1 VATPN
6 LAHIVAK
13 KWECA
18 GVTVEHWYLVQ
29 VKPNSYR
36 LAKRNLVRQGFTCFQ
51 PLLRTTERRGAQ
63 FRRVSRP
70 LFPGYLFL
78 AFDPARA
85 PWRKIN
91 STAGVARLLSLG
103 NKPQGVPEGLVAD
116 LQARLDAEGHVIL
129 SDALIVGD
137 RVEIQSGPF
146 AGFIAEVAQLAPEA
160 RAHLL
165 IDLMGRQVQ
174 VTAQVTELRKS

>member
-1 VATPN
+1 MAD
-6 LAHIVAK
+6 
-13 KWECA
+13 
-18 GVTVEHWYLVQ
+18 EHWYLVQ
-29 VKPNSYR
+29 VKPNGYR
-36 LAKRNLVRQGFTCFQ
+36 LAERNLLRQGFACFQ
-51 PLLRTTERRGAQ
+51 PMARATERRGAQ
-63 FRRVSRP
+63 FKPVSRP
-70 LFPGYLFL
+70 LFPGYLFV

-103 NKPQGVPEGLVAD
+103 NVPQEVPRGLVAE
-116 LQARLDAEGHVIL
+116 LRARLDAGGHVIL
-129 SDALIVGD
+129 ADNVEVGD

-146 AGFIAEVAQLAPEA
+146 AGFLAEVAQLAPEA

>member
-1 VATPN
+1 M
-6 LAHIVAK
+6 AK
-13 KWECA
+13 K
-18 GVTVEHWYLVQ
+18 HWYLVQ
-29 VKPNSYR
+29 VKPNGHR
-36 LAKRNLVRQGFTCFQ
+36 LAERNLVRQGFTCFQ
-51 PLLRTTERRGAQ
+51 PLVRATERRGAQ
-63 FRRVSRP
+63 FRSVSRP
-70 LFPGYLFL
+70 LFPGYLFV

-103 NKPQGVPEGLVAD
+103 NVPQEVPKGLVAD
-116 LQARLDAEGHVIL
+116 LRARLDAEGHVIL

-146 AGFIAEVAQLAPEA
+146 AGFLAEVAQLAPEA

-165 IDLMGRQVQ
+165 VDFMGRQAR
-174 VTAQVTELRKS
+174 VTAQLTELRKS